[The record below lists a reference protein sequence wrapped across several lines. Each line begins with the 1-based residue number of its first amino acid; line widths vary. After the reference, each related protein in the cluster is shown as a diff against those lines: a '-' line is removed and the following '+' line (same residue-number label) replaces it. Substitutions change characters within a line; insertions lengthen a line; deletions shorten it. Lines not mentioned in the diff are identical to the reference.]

1 MSKLIAD
8 IPMEQVVAMELYLGY
23 CRETL
28 SRVAAKARARR
39 PDCKVYIINGGMWN
53 ADGSACPLLKA
64 DGDWISGKPWTAY
77 GYGWDTGPDITL
89 TLDRD
94 ARDNFW
100 STTCLIGPNGP
111 IAEPSYDKT
120 GQGGKRGRAGM
131 GMRPGYLRL
140 YASQDGTADA
150 RTPERLRDDMA
161 ADGCT
166 SFVMGDGGGS
176 AQCWFDGQV
185 IPGDGRKCHNYIVVY
200 AKEEKEDKPVDEIT
214 SAIMTGSACYKAG
227 KTITPRGIM
236 VHSTAAPGVMADSLR
251 NTWNNANADAAV
263 HAIIDDTQ
271 TLQTLP
277 WTCRGWHAG
286 TGSGG
291 KSANDTHI
299 SFEICEPEECR
310 LLPEE
315 WVALRRGGNN
325 PAWAVRRLQMELQA
339 RGYDPKGVDG
349 SFGPG
354 CEAAVKAY
362 QSDAGL
368 TVDGSCGPA
377 TRAALAKRSGSYLAY
392 DAQDVEG
399 YFQTVWTR
407 AVALCAKLCRDY
419 GLDPVTDILCHAEG
433 CRAGIASNH
442 ADVEHWFPQHGKS
455 MDDFRKD
462 VKEKMEG
469 KTTSVDT
476 NTPDTWAAAAWEKA
490 NGTIGSDG
498 KPVMDGTRPRDPI
511 TRQELAVILD
521 RLGLLDD

>member
-1 MSKLIAD
+1 MSKKMVS
-8 IPMEQVVAMELYLGY
+8 IPLDKIQRVEIKVTNCRKSLAQVKT
-23 CRETL
+23 ETG
-28 SRVAAKARARR
+28 AA
-39 PDCKVYIINGGMWN
+39 YILNGGMWN
-53 ADGSACPLLKA
+53 ADGSPCPLLKV
-64 DGDWISGKPWTAY
+64 GGKTLSKVPWSAY
-77 GYGWDTGPDITL
+77 GYGWDTGPDIRMTALMANQNFIAVTPL
-89 TLDRD
+89 TKD
-94 ARDNFW
+94 
-100 STTCLIGPNGP
+100 GKP
-111 IAEPSYDKT
+111 IEKLSYDAA
-120 GQGGKRGRAGM
+120 QGGKRGRSAM
-131 GMRPGYLRL
+131 GLKDGCLCL
-140 YASQDGTADA
+140 YCSGDGSTDA
-150 RTPERLRDDMA
+150 KNPEQLRDELHA
-161 ADGCT
+161 LGWESA
-166 SFVMGDGGGS
+166 VMLDGGGS
-176 AQCWFDGQV
+176 SQCDFDGQT
-185 IPGDGRKCHNYIVVY
+185 ITASRKVHNWICVY
-200 AKEEKEDKPVDEIT
+200 TKKEEEDKPVNEIT

-251 NTWNNANADAAV
+251 ATWNNANTDAAV

-286 TGSGG
+286 VGSGG

-362 QSDAGL
+362 QADAGL

-377 TRAALAKRSGSYLAY
+377 TRAALAKRAGSYLAY
-392 DAQDVEG
+392 DPQEVED
-399 YFQTVWTR
+399 YFQAVWTR

-455 MDDFRKD
+455 MDDFRQE

-469 KTTSVDT
+469 KTETTAPWYADAQK
-476 NTPDTWAAAAWEKA
+476 WAMEMGIA
-490 NGTIGSDG
+490 
-498 KPVMDGTRPRDPI
+498 DGTRPTDPC
-511 TRQELAVILD
+511 TRAEEWTMLM
-521 RLGLLDD
+521 RLYNLIKEGK

>member
-8 IPMEQVVAMELYLGY
+8 IPMDQVVAIELYLGY

-28 SRVAAKARARR
+28 YQVAAKARARR
-39 PDCKVYIINGGMWN
+39 PDCKVYVINGGMWN
-53 ADGSACPLLKA
+53 QDGSVCPLLKA
-64 DGDWISGKPWTAY
+64 EGDWISGKPWTAY
-77 GYGWDTGPDITL
+77 GYGWDAGPDVCL
-89 TLDRD
+89 TLERDRY
-94 ARDNFW
+94 ANFW
-100 STTCLIGPNGP
+100 TTTPLIGPSGP
-111 IAEPSYDKT
+111 ITSLSYAAA
-120 GQGGKRGRAGM
+120 QGGIRGRSGM
-131 GMRPGYLRL
+131 GLKPGYLRL
-140 YASQDGTADA
+140 YGSQDGTKDA
-150 RTPERLRDDMA
+150 RTPEGLRNDMA

-176 AQCWFDGQV
+176 AQCWLDGQV

-200 AKEEKEDKPVDEIT
+200 VENKKEDKPVDEIT

-286 TGSGG
+286 VGSGG

-377 TRAALAKRSGSYLAY
+377 TRAALAKRSGSYLSY

-498 KPVMDGTRPRDPI
+498 KPILDGTRPRDTI
-511 TRQELAVILD
+511 TRQEVAVILD